1 MTHTHTAETSK
12 YIFKV
17 KNKKCKS
24 VLYKYNF
31 YLSIG
36 TFYINS
42 KLHIRNKISIKTI
55 YSTIF
60 FVSLFL
66 RKTIDYIIGTHKCT
80 WMFSREEILTIVS
93 LLSVDSV
100 LVTPQS
106 KVHSICIAYTSIYV
120 FLQHIFFL
128 RFWFFLCI
136 WKLLKFVWWNVF
148 SLINWV
154 LSNLC
159 FILLC
164 I

>member
-1 MTHTHTAETSK
+1 M
-12 YIFKV
+12 
-17 KNKKCKS
+17 
-24 VLYKYNF
+24 YNF
-31 YLSIG
+31 YFSIG

-80 WMFSREEILTIVS
+80 WLFSREEILTIVS